1 MSFKGKVVIV
11 TGSSSGIG
19 QSTAELFAAK
29 GANVTIHGQNEERL
43 QKTVELLKKNGVSEC
58 RLLVV
63 RGLIEKEETRKQ
75 LINETIKKFGR
86 LDVLVNNAAATLK
99 PGTDANSFESYDYV
113 MGINVRALMDLCDQ
127 ATPHL
132 SKTRGNIVNVSS
144 IGAQQAF
151 TNTIPYVCSKAA
163 VNHYTR
169 NLAVVLASKGIRVNS
184 VSPGGVDTNFNN
196 HLAKN
201 REELDAIYKYYAE
214 TTIPLGR
221 IAKPKEIAYA
231 IEFLADN
238 EKASYILGTNLD
250 VDGGICA
257 GRPVPKAATT

>member
-1 MSFKGKVVIV
+1 MFTRLQTTS
-11 TGSSSGIG
+11 SSSGIG

-86 LDVLVNNAAATLK
+86 LDVNNAAATLK

-113 MGINVRALMDLCDQ
+113 MGINTDGFVR
-127 ATPHL
+127 PGH
-132 SKTRGNIVNVSS
+132 SS
-144 IGAQQAF
+144 FVENSWKHCECQF
-151 TNTIPYVCSKAA
+151 DWRSTSVHEHNSVH
-163 VNHYTR
+163 HYTR